1 MPKPKNKYDRK
12 HLHNLDVYQEHID
25 DIYAEAVKEAAAIGV
40 SLGGVDTGKPFTFDD
55 HPKTRK
61 RVNALLEQLRN
72 QLQMSIINAVRS
84 EWTLSNNKN
93 NELCNVV
100 FGNNVGKLP
109 EEQYRRYYSTNEK
122 AREAFIA
129 RKERGLGLSDR
140 VWNCSNTF
148 RREMEMGL
156 DLGIREGLDAPSMAR
171 DLKQYLKHPDK
182 LFRRVRDE
190 HGNLHL
196 SKNAADFH
204 PGRGMYRSSYLNA
217 RRLAATEANTAYRT
231 ADHERWKQMD
241 FVVGIEVHLSSNHTC
256 KGRDGKPHA
265 FTDIC
270 DQLKGKYPKDF
281 KFTGWHPHCRCY
293 ATSVLKT
300 DEEIAEDTKKILRGE
315 PVDGESVNEVKEPP
329 KGFSD
334 WVEKNEGRIAE
345 ARKNGT
351 LPGWVKENEERVSG
365 VKNITKGNYAS
376 REEKAE
382 ATDEKGNTVSSIS
395 ASEEAL
401 IAEESVAVKHNVQE
415 IYKSKD
421 FNEAKDVSD
430 VLNKINEILPKEEKW
445 SVNGDFS
452 LGITDDP
459 SVNGKTSRDGI
470 ILLTKERLERVQT
483 TFRKIAQ
490 GQVSDILE
498 EEADAMATLWH
509 EIVHNRHVGLE
520 SAGEKH
526 SVSERCMELA
536 NEWYA
541 RHNLKVF
548 YGYLGLDKVPHSKF
562 ITHRKST
569 AYDQMVKNFD
579 HVIGIMRLDRKEVMA
594 SLENSLFKGKYD
606 DMENGLY
613 KALFDGGMKNLNDVV
628 LPEDQ
633 AKELLAIVRK
643 KNPEDITKW
652 LIKNNYLKSD

>member
-1 MPKPKNKYDRK
+1 M
-12 HLHNLDVYQEHID
+12 
-25 DIYAEAVKEAAAIGV
+25 
-40 SLGGVDTGKPFTFDD
+40 
-55 HPKTRK
+55 
-61 RVNALLEQLRN
+61 
-72 QLQMSIINAVRS
+72 
-84 EWTLSNNKN
+84 
-93 NELCNVV
+93 
-100 FGNNVGKLP
+100 
-109 EEQYRRYYSTNEK
+109 
-122 AREAFIA
+122 
-129 RKERGLGLSDR
+129 
-140 VWNCSNTF
+140 
-148 RREMEMGL
+148 
-156 DLGIREGLDAPSMAR
+156 DA
-171 DLKQYLKHPDK
+171 
-182 LFRRVRDE
+182 
-190 HGNLHL
+190 
-196 SKNAADFH
+196 
-204 PGRGMYRSSYLNA
+204 
-217 RRLAATEANTAYRT
+217 
-231 ADHERWKQMD
+231 
-241 FVVGIEVHLSSNHTC
+241 
-256 KGRDGKPHA
+256 
-265 FTDIC
+265 
-270 DQLKGKYPKDF
+270 
-281 KFTGWHPHCRCY
+281 
-293 ATSVLKT
+293 
-300 DEEIAEDTKKILRGE
+300 DTKKILDGK
-315 PVDGESVNEVKEPP
+315 PVDGESVNKVEDVPENFK
-329 KGFSD
+329 D
-334 WVEKNEGRIAE
+334 WVEKNEKRIVE
-345 ARKNGT
+345 TRKDGT
-351 LPGWVKENEERVSG
+351 QPGWVKENEVRVSE
-365 VKNITKGNYAS
+365 VKNITKGNHAS

-470 ILLTKERLERVQT
+470 ILLTKERLERVQA

-490 GQVSDILE
+490 GQASDIAK

-548 YGYLGLDKVPHSKF
+548 YGHLGLNKVPF
-562 ITHRKST
+562 PEYITHRKST

-643 KNPEDITKW
+643 KKPEDITKW